1 MGADDP
7 VDLDLV
13 GRVFEGR
20 YELRALLGAGGMGA
34 VYRGRQR
41 SVDREVAI
49 KVIDPKL
56 ASKRDGVK
64 RFLREAK
71 LSSRLSAPSIVSV
84 YDFGQ
89 TEDGILYIVME
100 LVPGRTLARHLEPGH
115 PIGVARAIRIGLQ
128 LCDALETAHAAG
140 IVHRDLKPHNVIILD
155 QPPGRDVLKVLDF
168 GLAKSLTDE
177 AVSLITHAGAMI
189 GTPLYM
195 SPELIQ
201 GKPCD
206 VRADIYS
213 LGCML
218 HEMTSGVSPFAAPTV
233 EHVLSNHI
241 YELSQPLPD
250 DLPPMFAELI
260 RRSIAKDV
268 AERPANAAEVRAA
281 LLAIRA
287 VRPGPRRRWWIGA
300 SAAIVLASGA
310 TTFAIMSHDRA
321 SSRVDSDAASG
332 IVGSDAASTDGT
344 PRGIPVDALA
354 PIEDAAGPSNGS
366 GATSVRDSG
375 SVTAGSPR
383 GRGSANHNPPI
394 DAPVAVDA
402 DLEFLP
408 NR

>member
-1 MGADDP
+1 MGTDDP
-7 VDLDLV
+7 VDLV

-20 YELRALLGAGGMGA
+20 YEVRAALGAGGMGA
-34 VYRGRQR
+34 VYLGWQR

-56 ASKRDGVK
+56 ASRRDGMK

-100 LVPGRTLARHLEPGH
+100 LIRGRTLAHALEPGH
-115 PIGVARAIRIGLQ
+115 RFGVARAIRIGLQ

-140 IVHRDLKPHNVIILD
+140 IVHRDT
-155 QPPGRDVLKVLDF
+155 LKVLDF

-206 VRADIYS
+206 ARTDIYS

-241 YELSQPLPD
+241 YEIAQPLPE
-250 DLPPMFAELI
+250 DLPPPFAELV
-260 RRSIAKDV
+260 RRSIAKDPD
-268 AERPANAAEVRAA
+268 ERPANAAEVRAA
-281 LLAIRA
+281 LLSIRA
-287 VRPGPRRRWWIGA
+287 ARPPRRRRALIAA
-300 SAAIVLASGA
+300 SAAIVVVAGV
-310 TTFAIMSHDRA
+310 TTFAVISNHRDA
-321 SSRVDSDAASG
+321 SKPSDGSTLS
-332 IVGSDAASTDGT
+332 VGGAD
-344 PRGIPVDALA
+344 
-354 PIEDAAGPSNGS
+354 AGPSTTIPIDAPLESATTIRHDVGS
-366 GATSVRDSG
+366 ATG
-375 SVTAGSPR
+375 SATA
-383 GRGSANHNPPI
+383 RGSANESRGSATGSNRKPTIDDRRPI
-394 DAPVAVDA
+394 DAGIDAGDVDL
-402 DLEFLP
+402 DFLP